1 MKKILFGFALFLI
14 AAMAGAQQGL
24 TNIVV
29 EKYYVS
35 TAADSIGSAANGSG
49 VLPVGSVTHRL
60 WAVMLRG
67 YNFHALYVVARH
79 TLLVNTTTKFFND
92 EQSRANSPTSSAAN
106 MRKSAAL
113 LESY

>member
-1 MKKILFGFALFLI
+1 MKKILIGFALFLI
-14 AAMAGAQQGL
+14 AAIAGAQQGL

-49 VLPVGSVTHRL
+49 VLPVGSVTYRL
-60 WAVMLRG
+60 WAVMLPG
-67 YNFHALYVVARH
+67 YNFQALYGVPGH

-92 EQSRANSPTSSAAN
+92 ENSGATSPTASAA
-106 MRKSAAL
+106 
-113 LESY
+113 Y